1 MDKDL
6 WVIEDIE
13 KLLILEKDGSYTINV
28 NSGEITVGE
37 NHDKKRQEFIETND

>member
-1 MDKDL
+1 M
-6 WVIEDIE
+6 IEDIE

-28 NSGEITVGE
+28 DGGEITVGE

>member
-13 KLLILEKDGSYTINV
+13 KLLILEKDGSLTINV
-28 NSGEITVGE
+28 TGGQITIV
-37 NHDKKRQEFIETND
+37 KKTQ